1 MRRASARRQRD
12 GSEPDREQ
20 QRRERRRPWRCRGSC
35 GRKEQTMFDTRLPV
49 DGTAGPADV
58 LRLLPEGAR
67 QRVSPEALRGRA
79 TTGTATRGSQPSGQQ
94 PTVDIDGECGDD
106 RAGRAII
113 RSRQRNGERRSQA
126 EAETEGRARGVE
138 PSVDTRD
145 GRSRG
150 GVASASGVHGT
161 IGRQCGATGD
171 EERGA
176 AE

>member
-1 MRRASARRQRD
+1 MRRASARKQRD

-20 QRRERRRPWRCRGSC
+20 QRRKCRRPKRCRGSC
-35 GRKEQTMFDTRLPV
+35 GRREKTMFDTRLPA
-49 DGTAGPADV
+49 DGTARPADV

-79 TTGTATRGSQPSGQQ
+79 TTSTATRGSQPSGQQ
-94 PTVDIDGECGDD
+94 PTVDIDGECGDG

-113 RSRQRNGERRSQA
+113 RSRQSNGERRSQA

-150 GVASASGVHGT
+150 GVAPASGVHGT
-161 IGRQCGATGD
+161 IGRQCGATSD
-171 EERGA
+171 EERGE

>member
-1 MRRASARRQRD
+1 
-12 GSEPDREQ
+12 
-20 QRRERRRPWRCRGSC
+20 
-35 GRKEQTMFDTRLPV
+35 MFDTRLPV

-113 RSRQRNGERRSQA
+113 GLSLI
-126 EAETEGRARGVE
+126 
-138 PSVDTRD
+138 
-145 GRSRG
+145 
-150 GVASASGVHGT
+150 H
-161 IGRQCGATGD
+161 I
-171 EERGA
+171 
-176 AE
+176 